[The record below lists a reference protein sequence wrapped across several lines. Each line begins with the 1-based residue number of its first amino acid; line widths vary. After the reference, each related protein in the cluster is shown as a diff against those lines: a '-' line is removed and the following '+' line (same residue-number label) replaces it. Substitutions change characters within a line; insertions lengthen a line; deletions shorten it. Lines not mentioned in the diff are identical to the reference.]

1 MTTQQTKQTE
11 PRSIYVPVYIMTDT
25 GREWFDVTHFSTY
38 DEANAFGL
46 TAEKLL
52 DSKLL
57 ASKLLDSKFSRV
69 ARFEEVPS

>member
-1 MTTQQTKQTE
+1 MTTEQTKQTE
-11 PRSIYVPVYIMTDT
+11 QTDPMSIYVPVYIMTNT
-25 GREWFDVTHFSTY
+25 GREWLGVTQFSTY

-52 DSKLL
+52 
-57 ASKLLDSKFSRV
+57 ASKLLGSKFSRV